1 MSVHL
6 KKKAG
11 NMPKIFIILLLA
23 LITTNCKGIADMKT
37 SSWKIIQSTSKNQFF
52 KEGLIVDFSGSNIR
66 FQEGVNINSY
76 PVIVTDT
83 RMVIETGYIK
93 WLFEIEIS
101 DSMIILHELYSK
113 EPVIISLT
121 KINNLKNNKS

>member
-1 MSVHL
+1 
-6 KKKAG
+6 
-11 NMPKIFIILLLA
+11 MPKLFIILLLA
-23 LITTNCKGIADMKT
+23 LITTNCNGIADMKA
-37 SSWKIIQSTSKNQFF
+37 SIWKINQSTSKNQFF
-52 KEGLIVDFSGSNIR
+52 KEGLIVDFSGNNIR
-66 FQEGVNINSY
+66 FQDGEHRNSY

-93 WLFEIEIS
+93 WLFEMEIS

-121 KINNLKNNKS
+121 KINNHKNRKS